1 MKRFTCETFLAF
13 RFVSDPQLSPDGAY
27 TAFIVKEADIKGNTY
42 KSALY
47 LYDHAAGESRRLS
60 RISNVAAYAW
70 EDAETI
76 IFPGLRSEKA
86 KKEGMGYYAL
96 NIHGGEAEEIFT
108 LPVKG
113 GKLNPLG
120 NGLYALIAPYQN
132 GEVNK
137 NYERITEVP
146 FIANGGGFTSG
157 KILYVGQDYE
167 DVKILKNGIYLYDAE
182 TGTNEC
188 LLKQGHYLVKGF
200 ELYRNKAVL
209 NLTDGMS
216 YGNGENGDFH
226 SGIY

>member
-47 LYDHAAGESRRLS
+47 LYDHAAG
-60 RISNVAAYAW
+60 
-70 EDAETI
+70 
-76 IFPGLRSEKA
+76 
-86 KKEGMGYYAL
+86 
-96 NIHGGEAEEIFT
+96 EIFT

-188 LLKQGHYLVKGF
+188 LLKQGHYLVKDF